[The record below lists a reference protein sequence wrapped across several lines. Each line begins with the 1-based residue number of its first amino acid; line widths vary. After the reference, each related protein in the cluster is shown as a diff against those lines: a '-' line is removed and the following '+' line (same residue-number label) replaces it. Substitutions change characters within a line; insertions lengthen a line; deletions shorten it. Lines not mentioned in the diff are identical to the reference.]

1 MGSIF
6 EQSVVTEGDT
16 QADDK
21 MKSDRERAS
30 LKSLE
35 WPLQIGWLS
44 YRMQCLSEA
53 DISSLAEKIAE
64 KEFSENRRAYILH
77 GSLDVKRDVVM
88 TDIIDPDGALAEH
101 IGIERQWFR
110 SEAEKDPLDQRFME
124 ALVLIGGGEE
134 ERAWKQLDAYF
145 MESIQK
151 H

>member
-6 EQSVVTEGDT
+6 EQPVIGDDE
-16 QADDK
+16 QMSA
-21 MKSDRERAS
+21 RHERTS

-44 YRMQCLSEA
+44 YRIQGLSEV

-64 KEFSENRRAYILH
+64 KEPSENRRDYILH
-77 GSLDVKRDVVM
+77 GSLDVKRDVVI
-88 TDIIDPDGALAEH
+88 TDMIDPDGALAEH

-110 SEAEKDPLDQRFME
+110 SEAEKDPLDKRFTE
-124 ALVLIGGGEE
+124 ALVMIEVGEE